1 MCNAEF
7 SEKEDRDLQN
17 QPPARHDPIM
27 LGYEC
32 YDDRLEDD
40 ASRLFVT
47 DERVCIKVTEIGG
60 KGKECSEIHLAQ
72 AR

>member
-1 MCNAEF
+1 
-7 SEKEDRDLQN
+7 
-17 QPPARHDPIM
+17 M

-32 YDDRLEDD
+32 YDDRLEND